1 MIYVTPDYYAQF
13 RCIAGDCRHSCCIG
27 WEIDI
32 DPASQARY
40 EACGGA
46 FGQRLRANILRDG
59 ENACFALGEGERCPF
74 LNAQNLCDIYIHMGE
89 DALCQICTDHPRFRN
104 FFTHRTE
111 TGLGLCCEAA
121 AALILTKQSPVTW
134 VETDDGAPTEEP
146 DADEE
151 AVLAAR
157 DELYALVQDRS
168 RPLQERLDAVLGRCG
183 MEPDDRTP
191 AEWAEIYRSLERLDP
206 AWDNVL
212 DALADAPEQLF
223 EVLPATLDTVGEQLA
238 VYFLYRHFA
247 DGLDD
252 GLCPERAAFAV
263 HATRLLMG
271 LMAHTAMEDGALS
284 VPDAVELARMYSSE
298 IEYDEENINT
308 LLEQM

>member
-1 MIYVTPDYYAQF
+1 MRYIYPDYYTQF
-13 RCIAGDCRHSCCIG
+13 QCIAGDCKHSCCIG

-32 DPASQARY
+32 DPDSLTRY
-40 EACGGA
+40 DEHGGA
-46 FGQRLRANILRDG
+46 FGRRLKEYIRRDS
-59 ENACFALGEGERCPF
+59 ESACFALGEGERCPF
-74 LNAQNLCDIYIHMGE
+74 LNGQNLCDIYIYMGE

-121 AALILTKQSPVTW
+121 AALILGKQSPVTW
-134 VETDDGAPTEEP
+134 METDDGEPTEAP
-146 DADEE
+146 DDGET

-157 DELYALVQDRS
+157 TDLYALVQDR
-168 RPLQERLDAVLGRCG
+168 RYPLQMRLDAVLTKCG
-183 MEPDDRTP
+183 IAPDERTP
-191 AEWAEIYRSLERLDP
+191 AEWADIYRSLERLDP
-206 AWDNVL
+206 AWDDVL
-212 DALADAPEQLF
+212 DMLADAPDDLF
-223 EVLPATLDTVGEQLA
+223 DALPGSLDIVGEQLA

-263 HATRLLMG
+263 HATRLLLG
-271 LMAHTAMEDGALS
+271 LMAQTAMKDGMLS
-284 VPDAVELARMYSSE
+284 MPDAIELVRMYSSE

>member
-13 RCIAGDCRHSCCIG
+13 RCIAEDCRHNCCIG

-32 DPASQARY
+32 DADTQARY
-40 EACGGA
+40 ATCGGE
-46 FGQRLRANILRDG
+46 FGQRLRKNILHDG
-59 ENACFALGEGERCPF
+59 GNACFALGEGERCPF

-89 DALCQICTDHPRFRN
+89 EALCQICTDHPRFRN

-121 AALILTKQSPVTW
+121 AAQLLTKQSPVAW
-134 VETDDGAPTEEP
+134 VETDDGVPTEEP
-146 DADEE
+146 DAEE
-151 AVLAAR
+151 TAILETR
-157 DELYALVQDRS
+157 TMLYALVQDRS
-168 RPLQERLDAVLGRCG
+168 RPLWARLNAVLAQCG
-183 MEPDDRTP
+183 IAPDDRTP

-206 AWDNVL
+206 AWDKVL
-212 DALADAPEQLF
+212 DALADAPENLLGA
-223 EVLPATLDTVGEQLA
+223 LPSSLDIVGEQLA
-238 VYFLYRHFA
+238 MYFLYRHFT

-252 GLCPERAAFAV
+252 GRYAERATFAV
-263 HATRLLMG
+263 HATRLLLG
-271 LMAHTAMEDGALS
+271 LMAHTAMGNGALS
-284 VPDAVELARMYSSE
+284 IPDAIELTRMYSSE